1 MRALQK
7 ELDDLREVRQR
18 DMDQAA
24 LRAQEDEDELRILR
38 DRCEIL
44 EDEKHNQHSEV
55 CDFVPALT

>member
-44 EDEKHNQHSEV
+44 EDEKHNQQSEV